1 MGKPTA
7 GNGLMLSDCST
18 GPLNGKSLHRNPA
31 LLTVHPGKD
40 DSVPLDRDLRL
51 DLCRGLALWCVFLD
65 HIPKNVFSWLTL
77 RHYGFSDATEV
88 FMFVSGVT
96 CALSYSSV
104 RRRDGWA
111 TVLAHT
117 LLRSWEIYAA
127 FLILTIALAIVA
139 YSSGSNRLADEANV
153 KILLQEPG
161 AALAH
166 AAILMYRPVNTDVL
180 PTFVL
185 FHLSFA
191 PALWGISKF
200 PGASLLISAFLYAL
214 VQLYGWNLPQWPVNL
229 WYFNPFAWQ
238 LLVVLGAWWAIR
250 GYRMFWAENRVVA
263 RRRTCDSVP
272 RLWSC
277 DHIELADRAIG
288 GRGSQL
294 YCAVDLSDRQ
304 AGSGPAAAPA
314 FSGNCRRRGE
324 VRAAELART
333 CQGRP
338 EGRNSLRRAFARNL
352 LCSCRALPVG
362 EFVSHRSVRQHCGAV
377 SDERRRD
384 RGARS
389 VCDMPGL
396 DR

>member
-153 KILLQEPG
+153 KILLSKS
-161 AALAH
+161 
-166 AAILMYRPVNTDVL
+166 RVL
-180 PTFVL
+180 RWPTPP
-185 FHLSFA
+185 S
-191 PALWGISKF
+191 
-200 PGASLLISAFLYAL
+200 
-214 VQLYGWNLPQWPVNL
+214 
-229 WYFNPFAWQ
+229 
-238 LLVVLGAWWAIR
+238 
-250 GYRMFWAENRVVA
+250 
-263 RRRTCDSVP
+263 
-272 RLWSC
+272 
-277 DHIELADRAIG
+277 
-288 GRGSQL
+288 
-294 YCAVDLSDRQ
+294 
-304 AGSGPAAAPA
+304 
-314 FSGNCRRRGE
+314 
-324 VRAAELART
+324 
-333 CQGRP
+333 
-338 EGRNSLRRAFARNL
+338 
-352 LCSCRALPVG
+352 
-362 EFVSHRSVRQHCGAV
+362 
-377 SDERRRD
+377 
-384 RGARS
+384 
-389 VCDMPGL
+389 
-396 DR
+396 